1 MTYQREQSAIEQK
14 LSLEDS
20 FPPTPGFDNRDWARI
35 SMGQLNPAFTE
46 SGPVVSSQT
55 EAQARFTQPQNTD
68 QTISFLRI
76 GQPGHRD
83 RRQRLQS
90 VGSTLS
96 AHTIQPSQ
104 SSEALG
110 GFRAD
115 RIGSVIDPSLAPR
128 SRRNTGI
135 TFLEDTGRT
144 GSKSTVAS
152 RTPPSVGSF
161 KIERAQRASVS
172 VRKVSVGGNE
182 DLVPV
187 SLIHNQSLE
196 PVSPPDLDTRFARP
210 LLAGFRPPSQIDF
223 TQPFGNMNPQITR
236 TLPTPPEPSYSPSH
250 FSGNRESVRSY
261 DKRKSIEPALPSSR
275 ICSPA
280 QPLPK
285 RQSIPLDKLES
296 IPHSPLVS
304 PKTNPEDKPKQT
316 GTTHPGH
323 TRSTSNGHKRMSS
336 VKKKRRPDSID
347 LAILRSPKLAPHHP
361 DHLAIPS
368 ISPPALTAA
377 LNELKCDIAS
387 SVIALKSGST
397 SAHFL
402 HSAPSTPGSKMFVN
416 PPRTPKTP
424 RTATSEGGHSFMSDL
439 ESGHLLQAWR
449 GFRAPTSPDMEDP
462 SIRRSMSARMPGNGP
477 KIAIRAATADGD
489 LSVEVVSN
497 GHTTPVP
504 QLSRHYNT
512 HTFDGDQT
520 TPTGLKDDGTRLETG
535 VTSLKPSPSSSRSG
549 SPQPKIT
556 YLSEVVKENEK
567 RLSLVGNRSN

>member
-1 MTYQREQSAIEQK
+1 MA
-14 LSLEDS
+14 
-20 FPPTPGFDNRDWARI
+20 
-35 SMGQLNPAFTE
+35 QLNPAFTAG
-46 SGPVVSSQT
+46 GPVLSSQT
-55 EAQARFTQPQNTD
+55 EAEAKFTQPQNTD
-68 QTISFLRI
+68 QTISFLPI

-96 AHTIQPSQ
+96 AHTIQASQ

-110 GFRAD
+110 GLRAD
-115 RIGSVIDPSLAPR
+115 RIGSIDDPSLAPR
-128 SRRNTGI
+128 SRRNTTI
-135 TFLEDTGRT
+135 TFLEDAGRK

-187 SLIHNQSLE
+187 SLVHNQSMGVE
-196 PVSPPDLDTRFARP
+196 PTSPPDLDTRFARP

-236 TLPTPPEPSYSPSH
+236 TLPTPPQPSYSPAHSY
-250 FSGNRESVRSY
+250 GNRDSVRSY

-275 ICSPA
+275 LCSPA

-285 RQSIPLDKLES
+285 RHSIPLDRLES
-296 IPHSPLVS
+296 IPHSPLAS
-304 PKTNPEDKPKQT
+304 PKTHQEGNTKHTVASQSKHAR
-316 GTTHPGH
+316 TT
-323 TRSTSNGHKRMSS
+323 SSGHKRTSS

-347 LAILRSPKLAPHHP
+347 LAILRSPKLAPNHP

-368 ISPPALTAA
+368 ISPPALTVA

-424 RTATSEGGHSFMSDL
+424 RTATSEGGHSVMSDL
-439 ESGHLLQAWR
+439 ESGHLFQAWK

-462 SIRRSMSARMPGNGP
+462 SIRRSMSARMPGEGP
-477 KIAIRAATADGD
+477 KIAIRAATVDGD

-504 QLSRHYNT
+504 QLSRHYDND
-512 HTFDGDQT
+512 TFGSAR
-520 TPTGLKDDGTRLETG
+520 TPTGNKDELSKLETG
-535 VTSLKPSPSSSRSG
+535 LGSLKPSPSSSRSG

-567 RLSLVGNRSN
+567 RLSGASNRSSQAVRTPL